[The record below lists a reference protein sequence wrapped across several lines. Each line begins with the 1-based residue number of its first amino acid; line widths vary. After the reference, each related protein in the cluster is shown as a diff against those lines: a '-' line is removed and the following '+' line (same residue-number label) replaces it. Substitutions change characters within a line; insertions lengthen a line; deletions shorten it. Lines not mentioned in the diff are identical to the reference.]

1 MLSQDAVKDIAYGGI
16 AGSLAKIIEF
26 PFDTVKV
33 RLQSNPSYSKKSTW
47 EVIQLTRQN
56 EGFIDGFYR
65 GLKAPMIGACLE
77 SAVLFVSYN
86 TSVSLISS
94 IVQPHEKLVK
104 KKGKVE
110 NPPLW
115 VQSVSGGVAG
125 IMAAFVLS
133 PVELIKC
140 KLQVANLSSNLSF
153 TYTSIIQRI
162 VKTDGLIGLWRGL
175 SSTIMRECGGT
186 AVWFTTYEVSSDYL
200 SRVNPE
206 FAKLNL
212 LFSGALSGFFFNLLM
227 FPIDTIK
234 SNIQTY
240 DMLHKS
246 KPNVSPPSFLQTF
259 NQLMRMGGIRS
270 LYHGLGITLIRA
282 IPANALIFYTYEGLK
297 ENF

>member
-33 RLQSNPSYSKKSTW
+33 RLQSNPSYTKKGTW
-47 EVIQLTRQN
+47 EVIQLTRRN
-56 EGFIDGFYR
+56 EGFINGFYK

-86 TSVSLISS
+86 SSVSYISS
-94 IVQPHEKLVK
+94 LLNQSLITRN
-104 KKGKVE
+104 GKVE

-115 VQSVSGGVAG
+115 VCTTSGGIAG

-153 TYTSIIQRI
+153 TYSSIIQRI
-162 VKTDGLIGLWRGL
+162 LKTEGVVGLWRGL

-200 SRVNPE
+200 AQVNP
-206 FAKLNL
+206 AYSKLNL
-212 LFSGALSGFFFNLLM
+212 LVSGALSGFFFNFLM

-246 KPNVSPPSFLQTF
+246 DPTIKPPTFLQTC
-259 NQLMRMGGIRS
+259 NSLIKAGGVKS
-270 LYHGLGITLIRA
+270 LYHGLGITLVRA